1 MATAFHQQ
9 LDARRRELGMSV
21 GALAERSGVSR
32 ATIERILAG
41 RHSGARV
48 EHLRAIASALGT
60 QVVLGEDLTLHP
72 IKSVLAMRQEAA
84 RAKAH
89 YLAAYLQGTSALEAQ
104 AVSEKVVSDVE
115 ENLYCKLMA
124 GPASKLWAA

>member
-1 MATAFHQQ
+1 MASTFHQQ

-21 GALAERSGVSR
+21 AALADRSGVSR

-41 RHSGARV
+41 RHSGTRV
-48 EHLRAIASALGT
+48 EHLRAIAHALGT
-60 QVVLGEDLTLHP
+60 EVVLGEQLTLHP
-72 IKSVLAMRQEAA
+72 IKSAMDMRKEAA

-104 AVSEKVVSDVE
+104 AVSEKVANDVE
-115 ENLYCKLMA
+115 ESLYCKLMA